1 MDAEELLNVVCTL
14 EPEAQRSTKPSDM
27 PTVEVSS
34 NHLLSLM
41 RQVKNNKRLAFDM
54 LILHTAVDWLKQDV
68 IELIYQLFSTRYHHK
83 LRVLV
88 TVPRDNPV
96 VPTLAPLW
104 RIAEWQEREVYDM
117 FGVLYDNHPDLRRL
131 LLEDE
136 WQGFPLRKDYQDDFM
151 LEPPATAHVED

>member
-1 MDAEELLNVVCTL
+1 MDTEELLNLICTL
-14 EPEAQRSTKPSDM
+14 EPETQRSTKPSDL
-27 PTVEVSS
+27 PTVEVSA
-34 NHLLSLM
+34 NHLLALM
-41 RQVKNNKRLAFDM
+41 RQIKNNKQLAFDM
-54 LILHTAVDWLKQDV
+54 LILYTAVDWIKQDV
-68 IELIYQLFSTRYHHK
+68 IELIYQLFSARYHYK

-151 LEPPATAHVED
+151 LEPPATVEEEG